1 VRALCQVAAEHDLV
15 IISDEIYRDL
25 TYETVAP
32 VPSPALIAP
41 ARTVVTTA
49 LSKNL
54 AVGGWR
60 IGVARLP
67 AGPAG
72 DGLRDRLVG
81 IGSEIWSAPSAP
93 GQTPPDR
100 YGDAAG
106 HAFGEEEQA
115 LRLRLA
121 TGLLYG
127 DSEAQQEAALIASD
141 PVTLPWISSTVD
153 RIEEIL
159 ADLALRARQRHV
171 A

>member
-1 VRALCQVAAEHDLV
+1 VPKYRPPAAVPGRAQPTGCLASAGTVRALCQVAAEHDLV

-100 YGDAAG
+100 YGAG
-106 HAFGEEEQA
+106 
-115 LRLRLA
+115 
-121 TGLLYG
+121 
-127 DSEAQQEAALIASD
+127 
-141 PVTLPWISSTVD
+141 TLPATRS
-153 RIEEIL
+153 
-159 ADLALRARQRHV
+159 ARKSRHCGS
-171 A
+171 AWPPACSAATAKRSKRQP